1 MRIQKLK
8 CLALAAAVA
17 VSAVWGSLGT
27 GLTVKA
33 ASGKTY
39 YVAAD
44 GKDENDG
51 LSQNSPMSFIMAS
64 ATAFEGGDRVLLKR
78 GDVFYGTLQPMTTST
93 SPNNR
98 VEIGTYGTGELPRI
112 SLAKITTKKWL
123 KVANGFYRYDLGING
138 SYEGLQNGVSNV
150 AFAEDAKGKKW
161 GVRQKDAVSCINE
174 YDFYCDRDFIYMKT
188 SKEPHTALGALTLA
202 MHGSAVKVGSNMNIS
217 DLHIKYSGGHGIN
230 LQKSG
235 VSNFKITGCVI
246 EDIGGAQHGTDGW
259 TKFGNGIELYGGA
272 SNGVIAKNIIRNTYD
287 VGFTCQGGGTWTN
300 ITVNEN
306 IFSYN
311 TQALEIWTSGGANT
325 GVNGLKFE
333 NNICINQGE
342 GWGTPAR
349 PDKVG
354 GAGQVKMTDVLVYG
368 YTAGLLNISVAN
380 NVFYNRNEANRIYSV
395 ATVGSAF
402 LEKANIDKN
411 KIYLPKA
418 SSICMSTDGSN
429 AKKLTFSQ
437 WQSEYN
443 RDKNGSFTAIGSNLG
458 QYSAMENKA
467 LQSQEFNDILS
478 AVKAASISAS
488 VTELNRTIVPFDN
501 NKSSSQQQVSKPN
514 SSTVNNSSKASVA
527 SADNTQ
533 TRSEEVSSVG
543 EESISSD
550 ESADTETSSKE
561 TAPVTDGKT
570 PSGGLPIGTVIGI
583 IALAVVILG
592 GGGFACWYFLMK
604 KRAK

>member
-8 CLALAAAVA
+8 CLALAAAVM
-17 VSAVWGSLGT
+17 VSAVWAGLGT

-33 ASGKTY
+33 AGGKTY

-51 LSQNSPMSFIMAS
+51 LSQSRPMSFIMAS

-78 GDVFYGTLQPMTTST
+78 GDVFYGTLAPMATNT

-98 VEIGTYGTGELPRI
+98 VEIGTYGTGALPRI
-112 SLAKITTKKWL
+112 SLAKITNKKWL
-123 KVANGFYRYDLGING
+123 KVANGFYRYDLGMDG
-138 SYEGLQNGVSNV
+138 SYDGLQNGISNV

-161 GVRQKDAVSCINE
+161 GVRQKDAASCKNE
-174 YDFYCDRDFIYMKT
+174 YDFYCDGDFIYMKT
-188 SKEPHTALGALTLA
+188 SKEPHTALGPLTLA
-202 MHGSAVKVGSNMNIS
+202 IHGFAVKVGNNMNVS
-217 DLHIKYSGGHGIN
+217 DLHVKYSGGHGIN

-235 VSNFKITGCVI
+235 VSNFKISGCVI
-246 EDIGGAQHGTDGW
+246 EDIGGAQHGTSGW
-259 TKFGNGIELYGGA
+259 TKFGNGIELYDGA
-272 SNGVIAKNIIRNTYD
+272 SNGVIEKNIIRNTYD
-287 VGFTCQGGGTWTN
+287 VGFTCQGAGTWSN
-300 ITVNEN
+300 ITVREN

-402 LEKANIDKN
+402 LEKASIDKN
-411 KIYLPKA
+411 KIYLPKV

-429 AKKLTFSQ
+429 TKKLTFSQ

-443 RDKNGSFTAIGSNLG
+443 RDKNGSFTAIGNNSG
-458 QYSAMENKA
+458 KYSAMENKA

-478 AVKAASISAS
+478 AVKAAGISTS
-488 VTELNRTIVPFDN
+488 VTALNRTIVPFEN
-501 NKSSSQQQVSKPN
+501 SKPSSQQQTSKPN
-514 SSTVNNSSKASVA
+514 SGTGNNNSQAPVASVDTPV
-527 SADNTQ
+527 S
-533 TRSEEVSSVG
+533 SEEASSIGEEPVSSEDTAVPDVSS
-543 EESISSD
+543 EEAVSTPEPEPPASGLSIG
-550 ESADTETSSKE
+550 A
-561 TAPVTDGKT
+561 
-570 PSGGLPIGTVIGI
+570 IIGI
-583 IALAVVILG
+583 IAGAVVILG
-592 GGGFACWYFLMK
+592 GGGFACWYFLVK
-604 KRAK
+604 KKAK